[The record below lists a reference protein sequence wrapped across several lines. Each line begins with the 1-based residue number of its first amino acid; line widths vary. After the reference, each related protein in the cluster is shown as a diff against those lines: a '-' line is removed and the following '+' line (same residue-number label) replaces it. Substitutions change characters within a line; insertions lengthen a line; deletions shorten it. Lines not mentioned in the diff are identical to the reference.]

1 MTSEHERL
9 LPFRADCAFDVVAF
23 AASAGGLGALST
35 ILSNLPENFPAAILI
50 VQHLDPKHK
59 SLMAHIL
66 QRRTALKT
74 CEAQDGDVLEA
85 AKVFVAPPDVHMI
98 LLHQGV
104 ISLVHSDRVNYV
116 RPSAN
121 LLFVSV
127 ASAYP
132 GRAIAVILSGTGS
145 DGSTGAIAIK
155 KSGGVVIAQD
165 QASSEYFG
173 MPSASIETGSVDF
186 ILPLEQIPQKLI
198 ELTSSGR
205 SSYE

>member
-1 MTSEHERL
+1 MNDHIARM
-9 LPFRADCAFDVVAF
+9 LPFRSDCAFDVVAF
-23 AASAGGLGALST
+23 AASAGGLGALSS
-35 ILSNLPENFPAAILI
+35 ILSNLPENFPAAVLV

-66 QRRTALKT
+66 GRRTPLKT
-74 CEAQDGDVLEA
+74 CEARDGDILET
-85 AKVFVAPPDVHMI
+85 AKVFVAPPDQHMI
-98 LLHQGV
+98 LLNRGV

-116 RPSAN
+116 RPSAD

-132 GRAIAVILSGTGS
+132 GRAVAVILSGTGS
-145 DGSTGAIAIK
+145 DGSTGSIAIK

-165 QASSEYFG
+165 QTSSEYFG
-173 MPSASIETGSVDF
+173 MPGASIETGSVDF
-186 ILPLEQIPQKLI
+186 ILPLEKIPLKLI

-205 SSYE
+205 